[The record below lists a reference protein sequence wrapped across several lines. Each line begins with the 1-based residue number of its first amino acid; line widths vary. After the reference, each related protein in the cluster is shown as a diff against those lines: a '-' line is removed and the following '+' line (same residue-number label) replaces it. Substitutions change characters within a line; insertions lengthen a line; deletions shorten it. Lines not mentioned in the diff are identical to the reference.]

1 MGKISKYSNLYDKDG
16 NFLHGPGIYTTKE
29 LKELL
34 KTLPKYS
41 REWAS
46 VTNLLMQRKDDY
58 DEEYEQAVTERH
70 NTLKQEV
77 IDTLKDID
85 ITESDDSSNKVKDEG
100 ITHEPGVQ
108 GSDAKTV

>member
-16 NFLHGPGIYTTKE
+16 NFLHGPGRYTTKE

-34 KTLPKYS
+34 KILPKYS
-41 REWAS
+41 KEWSS

-58 DEEYEQAVTERH
+58 DEEYEQVVTERH

-77 IDTLKDID
+77 VNALKDIN
-85 ITESDDSSNKVKDEG
+85 ITESSDSSNEVKDER
-100 ITHEPGVQ
+100 ITHEPGV
-108 GSDAKTV
+108 